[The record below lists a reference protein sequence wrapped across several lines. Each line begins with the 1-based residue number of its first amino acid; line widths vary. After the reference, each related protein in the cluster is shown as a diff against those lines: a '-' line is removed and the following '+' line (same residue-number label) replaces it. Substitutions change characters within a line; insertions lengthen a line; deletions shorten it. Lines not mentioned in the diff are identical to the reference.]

1 MWTTLIY
8 VNYPSYF
15 QQWNLNED
23 IIFPNLSIGA
33 KLRFLS
39 VSLRLFFQVFSNS
52 QKDFAVFKCYS
63 SWTSQFFPVHDT
75 MESWVFW
82 KQAWAVLL
90 KFSQFTKELG
100 NWDFW
105 SVPYTPLPSLKP
117 SSYSKKMRWGDK
129 QRISQKKNYSIH
141 SLLLNFAQLIMSLH

>member
-1 MWTTLIY
+1 M
-8 VNYPSYF
+8 
-15 QQWNLNED
+15 
-23 IIFPNLSIGA
+23 IFPNLSIDV
-33 KLRFLS
+33 KLRFFS
-39 VSLRLFFQVFSNS
+39 IGFRLHFQVVSNS

-63 SWTSQFFPVHDT
+63 SWTSQFFPVHDK

-105 SVPYTPLPSLKP
+105 SVPYTSLTSLKP
-117 SSYSKKMRWGDK
+117 FSYSKKMRWGDK